1 MKGLKYFLLLSLAS
15 AALLPGG
22 TAARADTISLSA
34 HDTSAFAGDIVEF
47 DAIITNLNPYSELYV
62 NGYKVTSLTSPL
74 ILDDI
79 DTDTAFFNI
88 TWPLD
93 PGGAYTGA
101 LFFVTV
107 PLGTANGTYVGDF
120 QVLGGSDGDIYD
132 LLGDEVLGDEDFTI
146 NVGGESPVPEPS
158 SLVLLLTGIAGLAG
172 TIRRRLVQ

>member
-120 QVLGGSDGDIYD
+120 QVLGGSDGDTND
-132 LLGDEVLGDEDFTI
+132 LLGDEVFTI
-146 NVGGESPVPEPS
+146 NVGGESLVPEPS
-158 SLVLLLTGIAGLAG
+158 SLLLLLTGATVLAG
-172 TIRRRLVQ
+172 SIRRRLLQ